1 MILDGQLV
9 FDASGTTITTTA
21 TSTNVIDLSVAR
33 DLGIGDNPALK
44 LAITVGTAFTST
56 AAATLQIQVQGSTDN
71 SNFTTMAESRAYA
84 IADLVAGTKLFP
96 IDLPAVGGVQA
107 IPRYLRLNYVGGTAT
122 FTTGKLSAYLVLD
135 RQDAMP
141 PAYPAGINILN

>member
-33 DLGIGDNPALK
+33 DLGVGDNPALK

-71 SNFTTMAESRAYA
+71 SNFTVMAESRAYA
-84 IADLVAGTKLFP
+84 IADLTAGTSLFP
-96 IDLPAVGGVQA
+96 IDLPRPGGAQA
-107 IPRYLRLNYVGGTAT
+107 IPRYLRLNYVGG
-122 FTTGKLSAYLVLD
+122 
-135 RQDAMP
+135 
-141 PAYPAGINILN
+141 

>member
-1 MILDGQLV
+1 MAILDGQLV

-21 TSTNVIDLSVAR
+21 TSTNVIDLTNPR
-33 DLGIGDNPALK
+33 DMGIGDNPALK
-44 LAITVGTAFTST
+44 LNITVGTAFTST

-84 IADLVAGTKLFP
+84 IADLVAGSKLFP

-107 IPRYLRLNYVGGTAT
+107 IPRYLRLNYVGGVAT

-135 RQDAMP
+135 RQDNV
-141 PAYPAGINILN
+141 AYPAGINILN

>member
-33 DLGIGDNPALK
+33 DMGIGDAPALK
-44 LAITVGTAFTST
+44 LAIFVGTAFTST